1 MVGELEVLL
10 LQQPLA
16 SIFTPEI
23 RKALSEMLMFDV
35 FNYQAAANPTSMCS
49 SAFAGNLYTA
59 RLTRLCGWQTAAIAL
74 LLCRAQYVHGST
86 KHWSDPSTVF
96 TTMYFCSFT
105 QSVAVMV

>member
-1 MVGELEVLL
+1 MGELKVLF

-16 SIFTPEI
+16 SFFTPEI
-23 RKALSEMLMFDV
+23 CKALSEMLTFDV
-35 FNYQAAANPTSMCS
+35 FNCQAAANPTSMCS
-49 SAFAGNLYTA
+49 PAFAGNLYTA
-59 RLTRLCGWQTAAIAL
+59 WLTRLCGWQTAAITL

-105 QSVAVMV
+105 QPVAVTV